1 MTNSRQ
7 HANGICFIPDNTYL
21 RSQNTRPKYHLLE
34 KKPTTKQLLL
44 PFLSRWTQNNITV
57 MLRLRINEPCLLCLS
72 TQRRICGE
80 SRFLHL
86 ACCCDLSPLLP
97 PSVFSSIYH
106 SLPISVLLHP
116 LQGSHE
122 KSFRGR
128 PINFYGFLFWHL
140 KFIVSIKQLNVFLI
154 S

>member
-1 MTNSRQ
+1 MAFVSFQITPIYAHRTPGPS
-7 HANGICFIPDNTYL
+7 IIYW
-21 RSQNTRPKYHLLE
+21 
-34 KKPTTKQLLL
+34 KKNPQQSSFC
-44 PFLSRWTQNNITV
+44 FLSYQDGPKTTLLWL
-57 MLRLRINEPCLLCLS
+57 LRLRTNEPWLLCLS
-72 TQRRICGE
+72 TQRRIHGE

-140 KFIVSIKQLNVFLI
+140 KFTVSIKQLNVFLI
-154 S
+154 SWETQP